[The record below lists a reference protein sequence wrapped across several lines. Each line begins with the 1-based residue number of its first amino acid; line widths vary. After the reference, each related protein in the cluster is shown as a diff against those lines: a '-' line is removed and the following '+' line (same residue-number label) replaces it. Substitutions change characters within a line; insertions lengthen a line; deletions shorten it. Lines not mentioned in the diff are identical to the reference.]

1 MSGLDGYDLDEVGPP
16 TIEHA
21 MSLAEIVRKVNAAG
35 VALDQV
41 VIIAESC
48 DGCTGTAYL
57 DWAKNWPD
65 GVELTEDER
74 ILAPEEV
81 ARRRAAAE
89 AERAER
95 EAEAERRAEEAERV
109 ANDVTEGW

>member
-1 MSGLDGYDLDEVGPP
+1 MSLEGYDLDEVGPP
-16 TIEHA
+16 TFEFA
-21 MSLAEIVRKVNAAG
+21 SKLSDVVRMVNAAG

-41 VIIAESC
+41 VIVGESC
-48 DGCTGTAYL
+48 DGCTPSLYL

-65 GVELTEDER
+65 GVELTADEK

-81 ARRRAAAE
+81 ARRRADAE
-89 AERAER
+89 AERALR
-95 EAEAERRAEEAERV
+95 EAEAEKRAEEAERI